1 MINRNV
7 VFIAITVFV
16 LLVLVKIFNISYPIE
31 LRVVNSNVQSEMA
44 VTGTGKVDVV
54 PDVAYIDAGITI
66 SRAKSAEEAKTRMT
80 TVNNKIIE
88 AVKALGIE
96 KEDITTSNF
105 SINPEYDYSG
115 NPIPLDAVTEPAA
128 GSGVAGSSGT
138 QAIPEKIVPPVE
150 PSRSRI
156 VGYNGTAT
164 VAVKVRDSSK
174 TAMVI
179 QKVTEAGANNVGSP
193 RFAVDS
199 PEKYQEQAREK
210 AITNAKEQAQKLAK
224 QLGIRLGG
232 ITNMVENGGYPV
244 PVYDRAYGGTMM
256 NAEAKSVPP
265 TIEEGQQTVTS
276 TVTLYFERK

>member
-1 MINRNV
+1 MNRNV
-7 VFIAITVFV
+7 ISIALTVFV
-16 LLVLVKIFNISYPIE
+16 LLVLIKIFNIGYPVE
-31 LRVVNSNVQSEMA
+31 LKVVNSNVQSEMA
-44 VTGTGKVDVV
+44 VTGTGKVEVI

-115 NPIPLDAVTEPAA
+115 NPIPLDAVTEPDT
-128 GSGVAGSSGT
+128 GSGVAGSSGA
-138 QAIPEKIVPPVE
+138 QAIPEKMIAPIAPD
-150 PSRSRI
+150 SRSRI
-156 VGYNGTAT
+156 VGYNGNAT
-164 VAVKVRDSSK
+164 IAVKVRDSSK
-174 TAMVI
+174 TAQVI

-199 PEKYQEQAREK
+199 PEKYQEQARSK
-210 AITNAKEQAQKLAK
+210 AIQNAKEQAQKLAK
-224 QLGIRLGG
+224 ELGIRLGG
-232 ITNMVENGGYPV
+232 ITNMVEGGGGYPI
-244 PVYDRAYGGTMM
+244 YDARTMNYGV
-256 NAEAKSVPP
+256 AEAKASVPP